1 MGRRAGAGQREE
13 GVSQQANEPTSLNTG
28 EETKTEP
35 EVQNLNQLEVW
46 NVLKEFIQEYR
57 ALIGFVYFTIVI
69 IFKCTIQ

>member
-1 MGRRAGAGQREE
+1 M
-13 GVSQQANEPTSLNTG
+13 SKQANEPMSLNTG

-57 ALIGFVYFTIVI
+57 ALTGFVSFTIVI